1 MFSII
6 YHSTLNLDKEKD
18 GQHRGIAF
26 VTFASSAGLLQALS
40 RGGDDLMGRNIAVK
54 RREGKANPAAS
65 NVSKT
70 ASATEKQSYYTD
82 TNGLS
87 RAAEKIEEKSS
98 RPGSRFSSSS
108 SGAVGSVTQ
117 GYGRDSIDVPA
128 RTERQQSI
136 NERVR
141 DASIVQSRDVTAP
154 VRSQG
159 REESS
164 RGHEGDNKKGRDDSH
179 IERRERRRSRS
190 RSRSTI
196 RRRSSRDSKDRGDS
210 QDTRRERGSRLGRR
224 DDTKSDARHR
234 RSTSR
239 SRNISR
245 SRRSKSRSP
254 VRRAVRGSDRAR
266 SWSAS
271 SERGRSKRARP
282 SDADRRRADDGAS
295 NSKSKRESSDNSS
308 SQSDSDS

>member
-1 MFSII
+1 
-6 YHSTLNLDKEKD
+6 
-18 GQHRGIAF
+18 
-26 VTFASSAGLLQALS
+26 
-40 RGGDDLMGRNIAVK
+40 MGRTIAVK
-54 RREGKANPAAS
+54 RREGKPNPAAS

-70 ASATEKQSYYTD
+70 ASAIEKQSYYTD

-108 SGAVGSVTQ
+108 SGAEGSVTQ
-117 GYGRDSIDVPA
+117 GYGRESIDVPA
-128 RTERQQSI
+128 RTKRQQSV

-164 RGHEGDNKKGRDDSH
+164 SGHEGDNRKGRDDSH
-179 IERRERRRSRS
+179 VERRERRRSRS
-190 RSRSTI
+190 RSRSI
-196 RRRSSRDSKDRGDS
+196 VRRRSSRDSRDRGDG

-239 SRNISR
+239 SRNIGR
-245 SRRSKSRSP
+245 GRRSKSKSRSRSP

-266 SWSAS
+266 SRSAS
-271 SERGRSKRARP
+271 SERGKSKRARP

-295 NSKSKRESSDNSS
+295 NSKSKLESSDDSS
-308 SQSDSDS
+308 TQSDSDS